1 MFTGRCVF
9 HVPGLRGRWVL
20 FQFLNHSYTYLSITG
35 GAMFLKTILSCVA
48 VGITIIGLLIYF
60 DSQDATVFTI
70 GIISYFLIALSSSIK
85 CKCLNSLRS

>member
-1 MFTGRCVF
+1 MFTGCRVF
-9 HVPGLRGRWVL
+9 HISDLREHLAL

-35 GAMFLKTILSCVA
+35 GAMFLKTILSCLAVA
-48 VGITIIGLLIYF
+48 ITIIGLLMYF